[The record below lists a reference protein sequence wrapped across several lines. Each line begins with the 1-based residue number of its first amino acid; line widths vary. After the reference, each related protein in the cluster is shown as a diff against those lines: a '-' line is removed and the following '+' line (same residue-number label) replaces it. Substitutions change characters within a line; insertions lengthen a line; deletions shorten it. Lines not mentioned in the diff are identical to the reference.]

1 MSMKRVPGCAS
12 TTLSAPPAPRT
23 AICERLAR
31 RVLAPKL
38 TSPSSLAL
46 PELVFADP
54 FRVPHAA
61 ARSELQERSGLQPRA
76 LHRATWTGAV
86 AGTGLA
92 RHQVPQVV
100 EPAVGVLGIHAR
112 PLGCDG
118 NDGLMD
124 EDEGV
129 YLRIRDGPRR
139 QGLEDI
145 EAHHGA
151 NVGVLEQNYL
161 PLSGLDLRAHCAL
174 LLSLESTPSCCPWSA
189 LPKSS
194 RCGCTRCRRRARSP
208 SAHSGTAMHG
218 PRACARL
225 TRRYSGLRAG

>member
-1 MSMKRVPGCAS
+1 MSMKCVPGCAS

-100 EPAVGVLGIHAR
+100 EPTVGVLGIQAR
-112 PLGCDG
+112 PLRSDG
-118 NDGLMD
+118 NDALVN
-124 EDEGV
+124 EDERVHQRVWDLYG
-129 YLRIRDGPRR
+129 R
-139 QGLEDI
+139 QYFEDI
-145 EAHHGA
+145 QA
-151 NVGVLEQNYL
+151 
-161 PLSGLDLRAHCAL
+161 
-174 LLSLESTPSCCPWSA
+174 
-189 LPKSS
+189 
-194 RCGCTRCRRRARSP
+194 
-208 SAHSGTAMHG
+208 
-218 PRACARL
+218 
-225 TRRYSGLRAG
+225 

>member
-76 LHRATWTGAV
+76 LHRASWTGAV
-86 AGTGLA
+86 AGTGRA
-92 RHQVPQVV
+92 RDHVPQVV
-100 EPAVGVLGIHAR
+100 EATVRVVGIQACLLR
-112 PLGCDG
+112 RDG
-118 NDGLMD
+118 NDGLVD

-129 YLRIRDGPRR
+129 HLRIRDGPRR
-139 QGLEDI
+139 QGLEDVN
-145 EAHHGA
+145 AHHRA
-151 NVGVLEQNYL
+151 NVGVL
-161 PLSGLDLRAHCAL
+161 D
-174 LLSLESTPSCCPWSA
+174 
-189 LPKSS
+189 
-194 RCGCTRCRRRARSP
+194 
-208 SAHSGTAMHG
+208 
-218 PRACARL
+218 
-225 TRRYSGLRAG
+225 